1 MNHIEISKRIIILLL
16 FIIIVIYIYTDSDT
30 KIFGK
35 EIWPVKKEER
45 LHKLIVLNPYDKLK
59 DRTLFDP
66 YSITHISHG
75 ILFYFIMNFIYPN
88 QNILNLYRSLF
99 IEITWEILETTDY
112 FINLYRIHDKY
123 SRNYKGDSIINILS
137 DIIFMIIGFLFA
149 SKCKSSAFMFF
160 IISEIILYIKIQN
173 NLVQSIK
180 DIIVVPLLM
189 NK

>member
-1 MNHIEISKRIIILLL
+1 
-16 FIIIVIYIYTDSDT
+16 
-30 KIFGK
+30 
-35 EIWPVKKEER
+35 
-45 LHKLIVLNPYDKLK
+45 
-59 DRTLFDP
+59 
-66 YSITHISHG
+66 
-75 ILFYFIMNFIYPN
+75 
-88 QNILNLYRSLF
+88 RSLF

-123 SRNYKGDSIINILS
+123 SRNYKGDSIVNILS

-149 SKCKSSAFMFF
+149 SKYKFSAFMFF